1 MKKSAHITPNFNCK
15 RENLELETGWS
26 ISVVGKSRIN
36 KKNELLENFQ
46 LVRESKCVVRV
57 SETVG
62 IRQESVVSRER

>member
-1 MKKSAHITPNFNCK
+1 MKKSAHITPNFKCK
-15 RENLELETGWS
+15 RENLELETGCS

-36 KKNELLENFQ
+36 NKNELLENFQ

-62 IRQESVVSRER
+62 RRQESVVSRER